1 MADKMTKAQRHY
13 CMSRIHSS
21 GTKPEIRLRRALWHL
36 GFRYRVNYP
45 RLPGKPDIVFGR
57 YRTVVF
63 VHGCFWHGH
72 QGCSLYTVPKSNV
85 EFWTAKVERNKN
97 RDSAVWRRLEALG
110 WKVVVVWECQLK
122 KAVFEE
128 TVLRVRDEIVSGG
141 KEYRERIALARQL
154 REKSRKEQAERK
166 ARNKYFSQEI
176 KAKYSR

>member
-1 MADKMTKAQRHY
+1 
-13 CMSRIHSS
+13 MS
-21 GTKPEIRLRRALWHL
+21 
-36 GFRYRVNYP
+36 
-45 RLPGKPDIVFGR
+45 
-57 YRTVVF
+57 
-63 VHGCFWHGH
+63 
-72 QGCSLYTVPKSNV
+72 
-85 EFWTAKVERNKN
+85 
-97 RDSAVWRRLEALG
+97 VWRRLEALG

-122 KAVFEE
+122 KVEFEE